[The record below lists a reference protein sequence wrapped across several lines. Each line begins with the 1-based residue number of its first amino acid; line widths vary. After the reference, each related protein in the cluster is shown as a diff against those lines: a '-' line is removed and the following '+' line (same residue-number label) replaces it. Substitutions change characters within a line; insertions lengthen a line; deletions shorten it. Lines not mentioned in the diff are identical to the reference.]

1 MSRIARIETF
11 VFRAPIATPILTS
24 FGRMSDRAT
33 LFLRIEDDEGA
44 SGWGEAWCNFPSVT
58 AEHRA
63 RIIDAVIAPMIL
75 GRDASDPAALWAEL
89 ERRLHVIG
97 VQSGEPGALAA
108 ALAAT
113 DIALCDLA
121 ARRAGQPL
129 WRWLGGADGGPVPAY
144 ASGLNPD
151 RAAIE
156 AVEQKRAEGFRAFK
170 IKVGFG
176 EARDQA
182 TLRPV
187 AGSLRPDERIMV
199 DANQGWDLPAAC
211 RMAAMLAEFPLSWIE
226 EPLLADR
233 PAHEWAQVRAAS
245 AAPLAGG
252 ENLRG
257 SLAFH
262 QALADGLLDVVQPDA
277 AKWGGVSGTLP
288 VARAVLAAGRTYCP
302 HYLGGGVGLLASA
315 HLLAAARGPG
325 LLEVDANPNPLREDA
340 LGALLRPVGGAIA
353 LPDGPG
359 LGLVPD
365 LRPFASLRTLHTE
378 RAG

>member
-108 ALAAT
+108 ALAAA

-121 ARRAGQPL
+121 ARRARLPL
-129 WRWLGGADGGPVPAY
+129 WRWLGGTDGGPVPAY

-187 AGSLRPDERIMV
+187 TDSLRPGERIMV

-277 AKWGGVSGTLP
+277 AKWGGLSGTLP

-325 LLEVDANPNPLREDA
+325 LLEVDANPNPLREDV